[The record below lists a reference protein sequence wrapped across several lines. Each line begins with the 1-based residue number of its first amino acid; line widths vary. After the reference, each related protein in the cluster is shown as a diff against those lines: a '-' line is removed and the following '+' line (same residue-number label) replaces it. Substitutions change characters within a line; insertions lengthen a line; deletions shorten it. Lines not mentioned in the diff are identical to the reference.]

1 MRAHA
6 PAREARIVVMPFY
19 MPTILAACQPKA
31 PESQMSVR
39 PITRRQ
45 VLRASVPSTLALTL
59 YGSGLTAWAR
69 GAEGL
74 LPKPGSELRLPDL
87 VLLDGRP
94 WRASD
99 VQGKTL
105 VVYWWASWCPFCALQ
120 SPHIE
125 ALWLAQKAHG
135 LQVLALSI
143 DQQAS
148 AASGHMRAKGYSF
161 PAGMLTPAV
170 AKLLPKPPGLPVV
183 VVVKVSAEGGR
194 TGQVVFAESGEMF
207 PEDIEGLKKYI

>member
-1 MRAHA
+1 MLDRRNVIKAA
-6 PAREARIVVMPFY
+6 AQSALV
-19 MPTILAACQPKA
+19 LA
-31 PESQMSVR
+31 S
-39 PITRRQ
+39 
-45 VLRASVPSTLALTL
+45 
-59 YGSGLTAWAR
+59 GSAAKAWAR
-69 GAEGL
+69 TSEVP
-74 LPKPGSELRLPDL
+74 LPKLGSTLQLPDMT
-87 VLLDGRP
+87 LLDGMA
-94 WRASD
+94 WRAAQVD
-99 VQGKTL
+99 QKTL

-207 PEDIEGLKKYI
+207 PEDIEGLKKYL